1 MKLIL
6 SESQLDMIIPNQIK
20 RRYSEFDEILYEMLH
35 NTDYGSQAVEFSKSG
50 YINYIVEE
58 LLYNTYFLPDG
69 DTLLGDFED
78 SYIPIIRFL
87 FGPKIGIFWGEINNR
102 K

>member
-1 MKLIL
+1 MKLML

-20 RRYSEFDEILYEMLH
+20 RRYSEFDEILHEMLH
-35 NTDYGSQAVEFSKSG
+35 NTDYGSQAVDFSKSG

-58 LLYNTYFLPDG
+58 LLYNTYLPDG
-69 DTLLGDFED
+69 DFED
-78 SYIPIIRFL
+78 IYIPIIKFL
-87 FGPKIGIFWGEINNR
+87 FGPKIGIFWREINNR

>member
-20 RRYSEFDEILYEMLH
+20 RRYSEFDEILHEMLH

-58 LLYNTYFLPDG
+58 LLYNTYSPDG

-78 SYIPIIRFL
+78 SYIPIIKFL
-87 FGPKIGIFWGEINNR
+87 FGSRIGIFWNGINNR

>member
-1 MKLIL
+1 
-6 SESQLDMIIPNQIK
+6 MIIPNQIK

-58 LLYNTYFLPDG
+58 LLYNTYSPDG

>member
-6 SESQLDMIIPNQIK
+6 SESQFDMIVPNQIK
-20 RRYSEFDEILYEMLH
+20 RRYSEFFEVLYEMLH

-58 LLYNTYFLPDG
+58 LLYNTYMPDG

-78 SYIPIIRFL
+78 SYIPIIKFL
-87 FGPKIGIFWGEINNR
+87 FGPKIGIFWNGINNR

>member
-6 SESQLDMIIPNQIK
+6 SESQFDMIVPNQIK
-20 RRYSEFDEILYEMLH
+20 RRYSEFDEVLYEMLH
-35 NTDYGSQAVEFSKSG
+35 NTDYGGEAVEFSKSG

-58 LLYNTYFLPDG
+58 LLYNIYDTFG
-69 DTLLGDFED
+69 DTILSDFKD
-78 SYIPIIRFL
+78 SYIPIIKFL
-87 FGPKIGIFWGEINNR
+87 FGPRIGIFWEKINNR